1 MRDYLPS
8 ITTYPTTDPYSLRL
22 LFSFSIDTSFIFF
35 LYIFKFKLVNKC
47 IAIMA
52 TTTPLKLL
60 YQICSYTNCYPP
72 YNFKILSLKT
82 GSKHILYV
90 FLAMSLVVAQF
101 IFSTYARCA
110 ILKMEFSMLI
120 ADTFANISLCG
131 CNIINCMLCYYI
143 GNKYMNKL
151 ILLHAR
157 VDFNTNQNQER
168 ERSAETSETNASA
181 KQVTAQNNYYCK
193 DFIII
198 IFCHCI
204 FIAMIALDIY
214 VTLFKFNKNAI
225 FYYFFKYVQYYCVT
239 SQILYTIFA
248 MKQIKKLI
256 TFIMKTLFDQMNSF
270 LVLPVAEMR
279 ESNQGLFTV
288 TGWTKT
294 ALNTKANVKD
304 VDNVIVASHKYKDIY
319 LLCYYYNLIFGWPLL
334 FVMGAVLF
342 ELIET
347 MNFLVQYPQNHAA
360 NNVWMLCLKIFTAG
374 YFYVSNS

>member
-1 MRDYLPS
+1 
-8 ITTYPTTDPYSLRL
+8 
-22 LFSFSIDTSFIFF
+22 
-35 LYIFKFKLVNKC
+35 
-47 IAIMA
+47 
-52 TTTPLKLL
+52 
-60 YQICSYTNCYPP
+60 
-72 YNFKILSLKT
+72 
-82 GSKHILYV
+82 
-90 FLAMSLVVAQF
+90 
-101 IFSTYARCA
+101 
-110 ILKMEFSMLI
+110 
-120 ADTFANISLCG
+120 
-131 CNIINCMLCYYI
+131 
-143 GNKYMNKL
+143 
-151 ILLHAR
+151 
-157 VDFNTNQNQER
+157 
-168 ERSAETSETNASA
+168 
-181 KQVTAQNNYYCK
+181 
-193 DFIII
+193 
-198 IFCHCI
+198 
-204 FIAMIALDIY
+204 
-214 VTLFKFNKNAI
+214 
-225 FYYFFKYVQYYCVT
+225 
-239 SQILYTIFA
+239 

-347 MNFLVQYPQNHAA
+347 MNFLVQYPQNHPA